1 MQVCV
6 LLGIRHQNIYLD
18 IETNTKLKH
27 MQIKTSISSGEY
39 FGDSSINV
47 FLLMGVAC
55 VLEGGGGVGVKIPI
69 SK

>member
-1 MQVCV
+1 
-6 LLGIRHQNIYLD
+6 
-18 IETNTKLKH
+18 

-39 FGDSSINV
+39 FGDSSRNI

-55 VLEGGGGVGVKIPI
+55 VVEGGGGVGVKIPI